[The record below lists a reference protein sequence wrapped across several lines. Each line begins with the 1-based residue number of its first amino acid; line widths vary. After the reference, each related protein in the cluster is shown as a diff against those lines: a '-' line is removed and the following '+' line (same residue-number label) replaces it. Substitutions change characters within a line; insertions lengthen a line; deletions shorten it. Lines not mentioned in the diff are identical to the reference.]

1 MDGIA
6 RSSSPNRGLEM
17 SQFSQSSHHRFD
29 HIPSPQRSNGELS
42 GPLLDGF
49 GESADL
55 RGLGRLME
63 FPAHATVLNEGE
75 SARTLFRIIDGKIML
90 SKLLPDGR
98 RQICEILGP
107 DEVFGLTPTNRYHSS
122 AEALTPVRVMGYDR
136 SVVDRSLPLKL
147 LLVEQLKTQVC
158 GLHDH
163 ALLLGRKS
171 AVERVASFIF
181 DLVPA
186 DARQPNGHH
195 PVPAGGGL
203 VRVPMTRLEIADYLG
218 LTLETVSR
226 AFSQLKRDGV
236 LAYDRADSLMQ
247 VNLRRLKPLTGTY

>member
-1 MDGIA
+1 MA
-6 RSSSPNRGLEM
+6 
-17 SQFSQSSHHRFD
+17 
-29 HIPSPQRSNGELS
+29 
-42 GPLLDGF
+42 GPLLDSF
-49 GESADL
+49 DESVTPDL
-55 RGLGRLME
+55 RGLGRLTE
-63 FPAHATVLNEGE
+63 FPSHATVVSEGE
-75 SARTLFRIIDGKIML
+75 PARTLFRIIDGKIML

-107 DEVFGLTPTNRYHSS
+107 DEVFGITPTSRYHSS

-136 SVVDRSLPLKL
+136 SVVDRSLPLKVML
-147 LLVEQLKTQVC
+147 AEQLKAQVC

-163 ALLLGRKS
+163 TLLLGRKS
-171 AVERVASFIF
+171 AVERVASFIL
-181 DLVPA
+181 DLVPT
-186 DARQPNGHH
+186 DAQQSNGDRA
-195 PVPAGGGL
+195 VPGGGL

>member
-1 MDGIA
+1 
-6 RSSSPNRGLEM
+6 M
-17 SQFSQSSHHRFD
+17 SQLSQHPQHRLD
-29 HIPSPQRSNGELS
+29 HAPLPPRSNGALT
-42 GPLLDGF
+42 GPLLDG
-49 GESADL
+49 GDEPITTDL
-55 RGLGRLME
+55 RGLGRLAE
-63 FPAHATVLNEGE
+63 FPAHATVLSEGE

-107 DEVFGLTPTNRYHSS
+107 DEVFGITPTSRYHSS
-122 AEALTPVRVMGYDR
+122 AEALTPVHVMGYDR

-186 DARQPNGHH
+186 DARQPNGHQ
-195 PVPAGGGL
+195 PAGSGL

-236 LAYDRADSLMQ
+236 LSYDRHDSVMQ
-247 VNLRRLKPLTGTY
+247 VNIRRLKPLTGTY

>member
-1 MDGIA
+1 
-6 RSSSPNRGLEM
+6 M
-17 SQFSQSSHHRFD
+17 SQLSQHPQHRLD
-29 HIPSPQRSNGELS
+29 HAPLPPRSNGALT
-42 GPLLDGF
+42 GALLDG
-49 GESADL
+49 GDGSITTDL
-55 RGLGRLME
+55 RGLGRLAE
-63 FPAHATVLNEGE
+63 FPAHATVLSEGE

-107 DEVFGLTPTNRYHSS
+107 DEVFGITPTSRYHSS

-171 AVERVASFIF
+171 AVERVASLIF

-195 PVPAGGGL
+195 PVPSGSGL

-236 LAYDRADSLMQ
+236 LSYDRADSLMQ

>member
-1 MDGIA
+1 
-6 RSSSPNRGLEM
+6 M
-17 SQFSQSSHHRFD
+17 SQFSQSPHHR
-29 HIPSPQRSNGELS
+29 PSHVPLPPRSNGALA
-42 GPLLDGF
+42 GPLMH
-49 GESADL
+49 DL
-55 RGLGRLME
+55 EEPITAELRSLGRPTE
-63 FPAHATVLNEGE
+63 FPAHATVLSEGE
-75 SARTLFRIIDGKIML
+75 PARTLFRIIDGKIML

-107 DEVFGLTPTNRYHSS
+107 DEVFGLTPTSRYHSS

-147 LLVEQLKTQVC
+147 VLVEQLKTQVC
-158 GLHDH
+158 ALHDH

-181 DLVPA
+181 DLVPT
-186 DARQPNGHH
+186 DARQPNAYQPTGS
-195 PVPAGGGL
+195 GL
-203 VRVPMTRLEIADYLG
+203 ARVPMTRLEIADYLG

-236 LAYDRADSLMQ
+236 LSYDRHDSVMQ
-247 VNLRRLKPLTGTY
+247 VNIRRLKPLTGTYS

>member
-1 MDGIA
+1 
-6 RSSSPNRGLEM
+6 M
-17 SQFSQSSHHRFD
+17 SQISH
-29 HIPSPQRSNGELS
+29 SPQHRLDHTPLPPHSNGALS
-42 GPLLDGF
+42 APLMQDAV
-49 GESADL
+49 ESSTADL
-55 RGLGRLME
+55 RSLGRLAE
-63 FPAHATVLNEGE
+63 FPAHATVLSEGE

-107 DEVFGLTPTNRYHSS
+107 DEVFGITPTSRYHSS

-147 LLVEQLKTQVC
+147 LLVEQLKAQVC

-186 DARQPNGHH
+186 DARQPNGHQ
-195 PVPAGGGL
+195 PAGSGL

-236 LAYDRADSLMQ
+236 LSYDRHDSVMQ
-247 VNLRRLKPLTGTY
+247 VNIRRLKPLTGTY